1 MYFVCGE
8 LDGVRMQENSLDW
21 DRYFVRNYDVTV
33 VEYRGRG
40 HEHFSDEIQRIF
52 DWMGRKQRDFF
63 PKKITAATKRQ
74 WDHYFW
80 WIEMDKLPAQGGSRA
95 LVVEGTIN
103 ANNGIN
109 VKAPGAVSLFLSPRM
124 FDLSR
129 VGTITING
137 RSLPKK
143 PIQPDLRV
151 LLDDVRTRGERQHPF
166 WAKVEAAG
174 GR

>member
-1 MYFVCGE
+1 M
-8 LDGVRMQENSLDW
+8 
-21 DRYFVRNYDVTV
+21 RNYDVTV
-33 VEYRGRG
+33 AEYRGRG

-63 PKKITAATKRQ
+63 PKKITAATKRP

-80 WIEMDKLPAQGGSRA
+80 WIEMDKLPPQNGTRA
-95 LVVEGTIN
+95 LLVEGTIN
-103 ANNGIN
+103 ANNGIH

-129 VGTITING
+129 AGTITING

-166 WAKVEAAG
+166 WAKVEAG
-174 GR
+174 GVR